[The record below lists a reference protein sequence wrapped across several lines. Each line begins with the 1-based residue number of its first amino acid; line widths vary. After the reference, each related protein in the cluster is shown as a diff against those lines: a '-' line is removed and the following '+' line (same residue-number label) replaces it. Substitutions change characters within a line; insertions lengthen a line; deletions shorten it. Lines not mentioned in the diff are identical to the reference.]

1 MKIES
6 VRIENF
12 RSFKDE
18 TIYFDDYTCFV
29 GANGCGKS
37 TILNALNIFF
47 RQNKDCATDLCRLSI
62 EDFHHKNINEPIK
75 ITVTF
80 IELSDK
86 AKEDL
91 SDYVRQDKLIVSSI
105 AKYDN
110 NKNIAEVKHY
120 GNRLGFCDF
129 REYFEA
135 DKNGKTVEDL
145 KSIYLNL
152 QQKYNDLPNASTKIK
167 MAQSL
172 QEYET
177 NNKERCVPIKS
188 EDQFYGFTKGQNRI
202 APYVQWIFVPAVKD
216 VTKESQET
224 KDTAL
229 GQLLARTVRSK
240 ANFTE
245 KINNLKKDT
254 QEQYQKI
261 LNKEQSILDEISNN
275 LKIKLESWAHSGTSA
290 KILWKQDPEKS
301 VRVEEPFA
309 HIKVGERG
317 FEGDL
322 TRFGHGLQRSFI
334 LALLQELTT
343 INDETSPK
351 LIMGIEEPEIYQHPP
366 QVRHLAETLLE
377 LSEKDSQIM
386 VCSHNPLF
394 VRGDNFES
402 IRLVREKGSPSE
414 SYISRISYDSLSYE
428 LAKAQHGKK
437 VLKEKGML
445 AKLYPSLNPVI
456 NEMFFCN
463 NLILTEGIEDVAYIS
478 TYLLLTDNME
488 VFRQYG
494 GHIVPAGRK
503 SEIIKPLAIA
513 KLLNLPV
520 FVVCDADTDK
530 ENDEIQM
537 HKKDNKSILSLLGY
551 DHLNEWPKNNIYENN
566 LTMWNKN
573 ITEVIK
579 TEFNGK
585 WEKFKTIA
593 NSFYGEPGGL
603 SKNPLAIAF
612 ALEKAWK
619 EGLISHELMNLINR
633 IISFIKG

>member
-12 RSFKDE
+12 RSFKDK
-18 TIYFDDYTCFV
+18 TINFDNYTCFI

-47 RQNKDCATDLCRLSI
+47 RQNKDCSTDLCKLEI
-62 EDFHHKNINEPIK
+62 EDFHHKNVDEPIK

-80 IELSDK
+80 TEPSDK

-105 AKYDN
+105 AEYDN
-110 NKNIAEVKHY
+110 IKNVAEVKHY
-120 GNRLGFCDF
+120 GNRLGFNDF

-135 DKNGKTVEDL
+135 DKKGKKVEIL
-145 KSIYLNL
+145 KNIYLNL

-172 QEYET
+172 KEYEA
-177 NNKERCVPIKS
+177 NHKDQCILIPS
-188 EDQFYGFTKGQNRI
+188 EDQFYGFTKGQNKI

-229 GQLLARTVRSK
+229 EQLLARTVRSK
-240 ANFTE
+240 VNFAE
-245 KINNLKKDT
+245 KIDNLKRDT
-254 QEQYQKI
+254 QEQYQEI
-261 LNKEQSILDEISNN
+261 LNKEQFILEEISNN
-275 LKIKLESWAHSGTSA
+275 LKKRLGSWAHSGISA

-309 HIKVGERG
+309 YIKVEERG

-322 TRFGHGLQRSFI
+322 ARFGHGLQRSFM

-366 QVRHLAETLLE
+366 QARHLADTLLE
-377 LSEKDSQIM
+377 LSDKGSQIM

-394 VRGDNFES
+394 VPGDNFES

-603 SKNPLAIAF
+603 NKNPLAIACV
-612 ALEKAWK
+612 LETAWN

>member
-1 MKIES
+1 
-6 VRIENF
+6 
-12 RSFKDE
+12 
-18 TIYFDDYTCFV
+18 
-29 GANGCGKS
+29 
-37 TILNALNIFF
+37 
-47 RQNKDCATDLCRLSI
+47 
-62 EDFHHKNINEPIK
+62 
-75 ITVTF
+75 
-80 IELSDK
+80 
-86 AKEDL
+86 
-91 SDYVRQDKLIVSSI
+91 
-105 AKYDN
+105 
-110 NKNIAEVKHY
+110 
-120 GNRLGFCDF
+120 
-129 REYFEA
+129 
-135 DKNGKTVEDL
+135 
-145 KSIYLNL
+145 
-152 QQKYNDLPNASTKIK
+152 
-167 MAQSL
+167 
-172 QEYET
+172 
-177 NNKERCVPIKS
+177 
-188 EDQFYGFTKGQNRI
+188 
-202 APYVQWIFVPAVKD
+202 
-216 VTKESQET
+216 
-224 KDTAL
+224 
-229 GQLLARTVRSK
+229 
-240 ANFTE
+240 
-245 KINNLKKDT
+245 
-254 QEQYQKI
+254 
-261 LNKEQSILDEISNN
+261 
-275 LKIKLESWAHSGTSA
+275 
-290 KILWKQDPEKS
+290 
-301 VRVEEPFA
+301 
-309 HIKVGERG
+309 
-317 FEGDL
+317 
-322 TRFGHGLQRSFI
+322 
-334 LALLQELTT
+334 
-343 INDETSPK
+343 
-351 LIMGIEEPEIYQHPP
+351 MGIEEPEIYQHPP